1 MTSAASCCSSV
12 HVGSKRRPRA
22 TAGVLARYP
31 PAETTVP
38 SARRSADGAEVGG
51 SDPLPAPDVVVEAM
65 EAVVGAVVVAGTA
78 DGSMVGVEPVATGEM
93 PGSSRAPQATAT
105 RVTTSAKK
113 IHAAAPLPFEPVS
126 PPINPRSAFVKRPP
140 LFNEAR
146 QNLVVDPAGRQS
158 EDNEVSI
165 DVQRQTA

>member
-1 MTSAASCCSSV
+1 
-12 HVGSKRRPRA
+12 
-22 TAGVLARYP
+22 
-31 PAETTVP
+31 
-38 SARRSADGAEVGG
+38 
-51 SDPLPAPDVVVEAM
+51 
-65 EAVVGAVVVAGTA
+65 
-78 DGSMVGVEPVATGEM
+78 MVGVEPAATGEM

-105 RVTTSAKK
+105 RVMASAKK